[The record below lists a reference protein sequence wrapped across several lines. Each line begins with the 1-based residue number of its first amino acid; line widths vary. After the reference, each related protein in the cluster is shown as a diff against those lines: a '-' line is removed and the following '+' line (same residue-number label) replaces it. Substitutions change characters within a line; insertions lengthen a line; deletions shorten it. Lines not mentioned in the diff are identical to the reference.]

1 VNGYRWFDPHQPQ
14 TLQIATL
21 LLYMQGVFDL
31 LLGGMATLL
40 GLVVLVCSLA
50 GAFGMANAK
59 KWGYVLALVAALVPV
74 LGWLDEGLDVLR
86 GGYIITVMFQ
96 VALIALLV
104 HPMSRNYQKIW
115 YS

>member
-14 TLQIATL
+14 TLQIATM
-21 LLYMQGVFDL
+21 LLYLHAVFAL
-31 LLGGMATLL
+31 LSRYPAGWKLL
-40 GLVVLVCSLA
+40 FLVSAGA

-59 KWGYVLALVAALVPV
+59 KWGYLLALVAAFIPFVYSMLT
-74 LGWLDEGLDVLR
+74 GTLDDRLSRDIIGLMFDVA
-86 GGYIITVMFQ
+86 V
-96 VALIALLV
+96 VALLV